1 MKKIILTLTIAVLTA
16 FLFSSCN
23 KECYC
28 TVKNGEDIIP
38 GYDHQVVG
46 SMTAKDCE
54 AFSDSE
60 WNRLGYTYTCTA
72 E

>member
-1 MKKIILTLTIAVLTA
+1 MKKLVLILAVAIFTA
-16 FLFSSCN
+16 FTFSSCT

-28 TVKNGEDIIP
+28 TVKEGEEIIP

-46 SMTAKDCE
+46 TMAAKDCE
-54 AFSDSE
+54 AFSDTE
-60 WNRLGYTYTCTA
+60 WDRLGYTYTCTT